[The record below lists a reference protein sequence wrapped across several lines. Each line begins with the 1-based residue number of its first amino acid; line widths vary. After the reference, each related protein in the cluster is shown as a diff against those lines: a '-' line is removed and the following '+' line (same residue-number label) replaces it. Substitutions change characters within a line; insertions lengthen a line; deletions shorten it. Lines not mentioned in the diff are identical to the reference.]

1 MGDPLRETL
10 DGLLSAST
18 MSLDDPAS
26 AGAPAAPVPPA
37 VEAVCRALVDEPG
50 IADVVLGR
58 QARATA
64 PPPRSSLKTQGRRR
78 APVALARSASGAC
91 SVRSCAA
98 HASIMYA
105 ARKRRTQRRQRLGGV
120 RGRGSLG

>member
-1 MGDPLRETL
+1 MEGDPLRETL

-26 AGAPAAPVPPA
+26 GAAPAAPVPPA

-58 QARATA
+58 QARTRLL
-64 PPPRSSLKTQGRRR
+64 PPRPSR
-78 APVALARSASGAC
+78 
-91 SVRSCAA
+91 
-98 HASIMYA
+98 
-105 ARKRRTQRRQRLGGV
+105 
-120 RGRGSLG
+120 